1 MEVPSPAVATGA
13 GPVDADPPPVMGEDE
28 RRMGGG
34 FVTDVDPDG
43 RLGQH
48 SWAEVAATDT
58 RTRDPEQGANLATVL
73 SA

>member
-1 MEVPSPAVATGA
+1 VEVPSPAVATGA